1 MGGDRRGEGVSR
13 MDAESR
19 APGSMCKGPEAGA
32 SWGGGR
38 MCREVTRLGGLRVVR
53 G

>member
-1 MGGDRRGEGVSR
+1 MGRDRRGEGVSR
-13 MDAESR
+13 VDAGSR
-19 APGSMCKGPEAGA
+19 APGSTCKGPEAEA

-38 MCREVTRLGGLRVVR
+38 MSREVVRLGGLRVVR